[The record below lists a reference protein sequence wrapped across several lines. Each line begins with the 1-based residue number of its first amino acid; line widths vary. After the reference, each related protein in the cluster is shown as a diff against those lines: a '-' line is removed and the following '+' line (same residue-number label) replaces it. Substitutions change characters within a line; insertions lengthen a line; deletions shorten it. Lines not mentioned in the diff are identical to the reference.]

1 MMRKVLFIAAIFVMA
16 TSPAVAFETRLG
28 FGGFGGFHF
37 GALMLNLD
45 GINDYLEPTG
55 ADEFGNTMPQFGFE
69 GYGIIFERALLGMTG
84 AFAQSNGSGPDL
96 DASVETGYFL
106 FQAGFILF
114 DYKGFR
120 GYPVMGFGSGSTSVL
135 LEGDYSTLPLAEQ
148 AGMRYV
154 QLSDNGR
161 GANQGMIA
169 RIATEEEVRLEYL
182 AFIGSLAFHLEYIV
196 PITKGEGS
204 FAFLLTGLR
213 LGATGEIASSGW
225 YIEGDDLEGSEPD
238 FGFNSFSAQL
248 VFAFGGA
255 TPYDKETEE

>member
-1 MMRKVLFIAAIFVMA
+1 MRKVLLFAAIFVMA
-16 TSPAVAFETRLG
+16 TSSAAAFETRLG
-28 FGGFGGFHF
+28 FAGFGGFHF

-69 GYGIIFERALLGMTG
+69 GYGIIFDRALFGMTG

-96 DASVETGYFL
+96 DASVQAGYFL
-106 FQAGFILF
+106 YQAGFILF

-120 GYPVMGFGSGSTSVL
+120 GYPVMGFGSGITSVL
-135 LEGDYSTLPLAEQ
+135 LEGDYSTLPLADQ

-154 QLSDNGR
+154 QLSDRDR
-161 GANQGMIA
+161 GGMIA
-169 RIATEEEVRLEYL
+169 RIATEEEVRLEYM

-196 PITKGEGS
+196 PITRGEGS

-238 FGFNSFSAQL
+238 FGFNSFFAQL
-248 VFAFGGA
+248 AFAFGGA
-255 TPYDKETEE
+255 TPYNQETGE